1 MMPDKNS
8 EDRDY
13 LDSPVYEKLGG
24 NPEDERT
31 DAELDKRY
39 NQLRAMGSSI
49 MVATEMYILLREY
62 GARYMAR
69 KAIRGE
75 RGQ

>member
-1 MMPDKNS
+1 MMPD
-8 EDRDY
+8 DRDY

-24 NPEDERT
+24 NREDART
-31 DAELDKRY
+31 DAELNKRY
-39 NQLRAMGSSI
+39 NQLRAMGSSMI
-49 MVATEMYILLREY
+49 IATEMYVLLRES